1 MKTRLKG
8 ILAAL
13 LLTLTAF
20 GAAAQNA
27 VLHSDRL
34 ESARKLYY
42 NGAYYAAERAF
53 YELSG
58 EMEGFS
64 SLERCEIEAYKVLCA
79 VALDKVNATGLV
91 ETFCTKYPNAPQRA
105 MVRSALA
112 NRYFKTGRYQEALD
126 IYRTVSEEHIY
137 RNGRDEYVF
146 NKAYCSMRTGAYD
159 DAEDG
164 FGKLLNRR
172 HTRFTTP
179 ATYYLGYVHYVKK
192 EFKKAA
198 PLFEKVGEGNSFSLM
213 ARYFAVESRF
223 MTKDYSYAISRGV
236 KLFDELDRDMQTNLA
251 RILSE
256 AYYETEQPLMAQKY
270 LDIYKAGGAELS
282 RKDYYFSGIV
292 AYNLNNYSG
301 AIESF
306 SQVLGEKDDL
316 SQNAFYY
323 SANSHLQNRNKLAAL
338 DCFKSASEMDFD
350 PVIKEDAFFNF
361 AKLSFDVNSDITPFS
376 HYMETFPDS
385 GKEDVINNYMAAS
398 FILAKDYRS
407 AVEALIAIKKPSRE
421 ASANLQKAAFFRGM
435 QLVEGGGYRSA
446 AGYFETAVSKGSN
459 RQLRD
464 LARYWLAECRY
475 RDDRFADAIALGK
488 QILGSGSFAEADEYP
503 QAILN
508 QGYAY
513 FKNGDFQE
521 AEETFKDYLELSHLD
536 RDLAR
541 DARTRLGDSY
551 FMQKKYAD
559 AAAAYE
565 EIFTK
570 DFTSEEVYP
579 EYQAAMAYGL
589 MGDDARKISILNQ
602 VVRNNRTAELYPL
615 SLFELGR
622 TYVRTGKDTEASECF
637 YMLLGMKNDSTWYS
651 RSMLELAMLNSNAR
665 RYDKAIDCY
674 KSIIRNAPASPEV
687 QDAVSGLESIYQIQN
702 RPEEFLNYIAEIG
715 MDDLKSDE
723 EREDMIFAAA
733 ERVYLAR
740 NWSRAT
746 SSLQSF
752 IAKYPLSAKTPVAS
766 LYLADCLKNTGR
778 LEAASDA
785 YRKLIKAANPSVAE
799 SASARF
805 GAINF
810 DLQRYDLAVE
820 GYEKFAAK
828 ASTAENRLS
837 AYTGLMRS
845 HFRGQKYRDAI
856 KDAQVLAS
864 LPGCSAA
871 LDREARYI
879 SAKSYRTVGE
889 RDEARALFAEL
900 ASDGSDAYGAE
911 STYLLALDAY
921 DRGDFD
927 AVDNLVMS
935 FADSGT
941 SQQYWLAKSFIV
953 LGDSYADRGDTAQ
966 ARATFESILQGYS
979 PQGGSDDVVQQVEAR
994 LKLLNNESK

>member
-1 MKTRLKG
+1 MKMRLTG
-8 ILAAL
+8 YLAAL
-13 LLTLTAF
+13 LLSLTAT
-20 GAAAQNA
+20 GAVAQNA

-58 EMEGFS
+58 DEDGMS

-79 VALDKVNATGLV
+79 IALDKVNATGLV

-105 MVRSALA
+105 IVRNALA
-112 NRYFKTGRYQEALD
+112 VRYFKTGRYQEALD

-137 RNGRDEYVF
+137 RNGRDEYIF

-159 DAEDG
+159 DAEYG
-164 FGKLLNRR
+164 FGKLLNRN
-172 HTRFTTP
+172 HTRYTTP

-192 EFKKAA
+192 EFAKAA
-198 PLFEKVGEGNSFSLM
+198 PLFEKVGDGSSFSLM

-223 MTKDYSYAISRGV
+223 LLKDYDYTLSRGT
-236 KLFDELDRDMQTNLA
+236 KLFDDLGRDMQTNLA

-256 AYYETEQPLMAQKY
+256 AYYETGQPLMAQKY
-270 LDIYKAGGAELS
+270 LDIYKAGGTALS
-282 RKDYYFSGIV
+282 RKDHYFSGIV
-292 AYNLNNYSG
+292 AYNLNNYEG

-306 SQVLGEKDDL
+306 SQVFGESDDL

-323 SANSHLQNRNKLAAL
+323 SANSYLQNRNKLAAL
-338 DCFKSASEMDFD
+338 DCFKSASQMDFD
-350 PVIKEDAFFNF
+350 PVIMEDAYFNF

-376 HYMETFPDS
+376 HYIKTFPQS

-398 FILAKDYRS
+398 FILSKDYRS
-407 AVEALIAIKKPSRE
+407 AVEALSAIRKPTKE
-421 ASANLQKAAFFRGM
+421 ASNNLQKAAFFRGM

-446 AGYFETAVSKGSN
+446 ADYFDTSVRNGSDKS
-459 RQLRD
+459 LRD
-464 LARYWLAECRY
+464 LAKYWLAECRY
-475 RDDRFADAIALGK
+475 RDDRYADAISLGRE
-488 QILGSGSFAEADEYP
+488 ILDSDCFAEADEYP

-508 QGYAY
+508 LGYAY
-513 FKNGDFQE
+513 FRNGDFGD
-521 AEETFKDYLELSHLD
+521 AEQTFSEYLGQRHLD
-536 RDLAR
+536 RSLER

-551 FMQKKYAD
+551 FMQKKYQD

-565 EIFTK
+565 AIYTK
-570 DFTSEEVYP
+570 DYTSEEVYP

-589 MGDDARKISILNQ
+589 MGDDAKKISILTQ
-602 VVRNNRTAELYPL
+602 VVRNNRTAELYPQ

-622 TYVRTGKDTEASECF
+622 TYVRTGKDNDASECF

-674 KSIIRNAPASPEV
+674 KSIIKNAPASPEV
-687 QDAVSGLESIYQIQN
+687 QDAVTGLESIYQIQN
-702 RPEEFLNYIAEIG
+702 RPEEFLNYISEIG
-715 MDDLKSDE
+715 MDDLKSDD

-733 ERVYLAR
+733 ERVYRAG
-740 NWSRAT
+740 NWSRAAGA
-746 SSLQSF
+746 LQSF
-752 IAKYPLSAKTPVAS
+752 ISKFPQSAKAPAAN

-785 YRKLIKAANPSVAE
+785 YRKLMKSSSSSVAE

-805 GAINF
+805 GAINL

-820 GYEKFAAK
+820 GYDKFASK
-828 ASTAENRLS
+828 ASTPENKLS

-845 HFRGQKYRDAI
+845 HFRGKKYSDAI
-856 KDAQVLAS
+856 RDAQVLTS
-864 LPGCSAA
+864 LPGSDEA
-871 LDREARYI
+871 LVREAEYI
-879 SAKSYRTVGE
+879 SAKSFRTLGE
-889 RDEARALFAEL
+889 RDEAKSLLSDLAL
-900 ASDGSDAYGAE
+900 DTRDAYGAE
-911 STYLLALDAY
+911 SAYLLALDSY
-921 DRGDFD
+921 DRGDFK
-927 AVDNLVMS
+927 AVEDRVMS
-935 FADSGT
+935 FAESGA
-941 SQQYWLAKSFIV
+941 SQRYWLAKSFIV

-966 ARATFESILQGYS
+966 ARATFESILQGYTPES
-979 PQGGSDDVVQQVEAR
+979 GSDDVVQQVEAR
-994 LKLLNNESK
+994 LKLLKNESR